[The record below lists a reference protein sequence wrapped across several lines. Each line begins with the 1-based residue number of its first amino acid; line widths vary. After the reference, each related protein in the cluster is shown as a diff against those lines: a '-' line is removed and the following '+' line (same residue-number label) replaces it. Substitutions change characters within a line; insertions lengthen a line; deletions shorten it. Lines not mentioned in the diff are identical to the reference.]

1 MRSPPVTPIGRSL
14 TANTQRADQRTLR
27 VLAGKGLSEADAQ
40 SLRHTWMAERQA
52 DESLTQYLVRINV
65 LRDDAPQ
72 LLAMNWGDELLFTGA
87 ADLFRTGGLDALW
100 KLLQTHS
107 TPGVDRNTP
116 LSATAAMCSETAEP
130 AKNHVQTPVMRK
142 EKPPA
147 QPIMRKDQL
156 PAPPTQPAIP
166 PQVVSGRRGAPAQS
180 SAQPTDP
187 SLMHLTNGQLLGRC
201 LITGRIAEGSYGAV
215 YRALHRTLNI
225 PVAVKVLHPELLD
238 GESKAGQQFRSEA
251 MLLARLNHPNIVRLW
266 DFDDSVAPPYLV
278 LEFIEGATVADMIQ
292 RRSILRIDLALRI
305 VSQVVD
311 GLEAAFKLGI
321 VHRDIKPA
329 NILITRDE
337 RAKIADLGLAT
348 VMDIGRQLGHAAGVD
363 QSPMAG
369 TVAYLAPEQGGKTS
383 SFDHRSDIYSL
394 GASFYHMITGR
405 LPFNGKSSL
414 EVLLKHTREKLTPP
428 NEVIPSIDRGVS
440 ELIVKM
446 MAKNPADRFRSYEE
460 LRDQLI
466 DVDIALQSY
475 MSGLTDDFRRGK

>member
-1 MRSPPVTPIGRSL
+1 MRSAPVTPNRRPLPAES
-14 TANTQRADQRTLR
+14 QRADQRTLR
-27 VLAGKGLSEADAQ
+27 VLANNGLTEADTQ
-40 SLRHTWMAERQA
+40 SLRQTWQA
-52 DESLTQYLVRINV
+52 DRHAHEPLTEYLVRLAV
-65 LRDDAPQ
+65 LREDAPR

-87 ADLFRTGGLDALW
+87 ADLFRSGGLDVLW
-100 KLLQTHS
+100 KLLHS
-107 TPGVDRNTP
+107 HAATGVDRKTP
-116 LSATAAMCSETAEP
+116 LSDEAEITEEP
-130 AKNHVQTPVMRK
+130 AGPAKAHVQTPVMRK
-142 EKPPA
+142 EKPAA
-147 QPIMRKDQL
+147 QPTHVA
-156 PAPPTQPAIP
+156 APKRAS
-166 PQVVSGRRGAPAQS
+166 SGRRGAPSPAI
-180 SAQPTDP
+180 AVPPEPVAT
-187 SLMHLTNGQLLGRC
+187 HLTNGQLLGRC

-238 GESKAGQQFRSEA
+238 GDSKAGQQFRSEA

-266 DFDDSVAPPYLV
+266 DFDDSVSPPYLV

-292 RRSILRIDLALRI
+292 RRSILRIDLAIRI

-311 GLEAAFKLGI
+311 GLEAALKLGI
-321 VHRDIKPA
+321 VHRDVKPA

-337 RAKIADLGLAT
+337 KAKIADLGLAT
-348 VMDIGRQLGHAAGVD
+348 VMDIGRQLGNFKPD
-363 QSPMAG
+363 QAPMAG

-414 EVLLKHTREKLTPP
+414 EVLLKHAREKLIPP

-440 ELIVKM
+440 ELIMRM
-446 MAKNPADRFRSYEE
+446 MAKNPADRFRNYEE

-475 MSGLTDDFRRGK
+475 LSGLNDDFRRGK